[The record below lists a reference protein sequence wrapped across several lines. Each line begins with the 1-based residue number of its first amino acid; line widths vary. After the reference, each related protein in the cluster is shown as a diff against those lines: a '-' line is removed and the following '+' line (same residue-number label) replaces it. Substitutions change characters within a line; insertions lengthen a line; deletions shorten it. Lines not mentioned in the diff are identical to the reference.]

1 MDTSI
6 LEEQRDQ
13 PAWMWVSRGWWSGL
27 FQVIGYEKEKKGQES
42 NIFTSTMLG
51 GSRVLTLMSLS
62 EAIRQPLLRDPAAD
76 RLRNG

>member
-27 FQVIGYEKEKKGQES
+27 FQVIGYEKEKKRPGVEYFHVDNVGRLQGADADEPVRS
-42 NIFTSTMLG
+42 HT
-51 GSRVLTLMSLS
+51 
-62 EAIRQPLLRDPAAD
+62 AASA
-76 RLRNG
+76 